1 MAFLCAVRGDLGCS
15 ARAFAFPTEA
25 PEGSRR
31 GALHRPDRTTH
42 DISDLRFAQVVEV
55 SQYEGGALPRWQ
67 LSKHSQQVGTRLD
80 ASKVAYSGIVVVR
93 FEGPGRFR
101 SEL

>member
-1 MAFLCAVRGDLGCS
+1 MMSDAAP
-15 ARAFAFPTEA
+15 RAFDFPTEA

-31 GALHRPDRTTH
+31 GALHRPHRTTH

-55 SQYEGGALPRWQ
+55 PQYEGGALPWWQ
-67 LSKHSQQVGTRLD
+67 LSEHSQQVGTRLD
-80 ASKVAYSGIVVVR
+80 ASKDAHGGIVVVR
-93 FEGPGRFR
+93 FEEPGRFG